1 MHWANCAN
9 SGVNCFMTMDNG
21 DASRIFKGTL
31 CVWSFNVVALLRSQY
46 YNLWLLLSKAAIR
59 CLLLTA
65 PGSARH
71 LGIRLKTHSGEKSIK
86 CNRCD
91 YASSQ
96 AGTWRKHLKNTV
108 EKSQTNAATL
118 QGHYLLLVTCS
129 SWRCYRLPDNSQAR
143 VQGNGIITTI
153 HLGGGMR

>member
-1 MHWANCAN
+1 MHWANCAK
-9 SGVNCFMTMDNG
+9 SGGYWIMTMDNG
-21 DASRIFKGTL
+21 DASWIFKGTL
-31 CVWSFNVVALLRSQY
+31 CVWCFNVVALLRSQY

-71 LGIRLKTHSGEKSIK
+71 SGIHLKTHSGEKSNK

-96 AGTWRKHLKNTV
+96 AGDLKRHLKSTV
-108 EKSQTNAATL
+108 EKRETNAATL
-118 QGHYLLLVTCS
+118 QGRYLLLVTCS
-129 SWRCYRLPDNSQAR
+129 SWRCYRLLPDNSQAH
-143 VQGNGIITTI
+143 VQGNGIIATI
-153 HLGGGMR
+153 YLRGT